1 MVLKSSSTDNSI
13 FRRIRAD
20 IVTGR
25 HQAGVRLVEE
35 KIAKELKVSRTPVRE
50 ALRLLESDG
59 LVIVYKNRGAVVKK
73 MLLPEI
79 NDVYNLRGRLE
90 GYAAELAAMRATDE
104 QIQAMQTYSD
114 QFSLAIQR
122 ISVNSPRELDDTVK
136 LNDANRNFHN
146 SIVEAASHR
155 RLTSLLADAVDDP
168 LVFKTLQSLEL
179 SGLTRSAEFHE
190 MIIKAII
197 LRDSKRAGN
206 LMREHISQGFDVIQS
221 HF

>member
-1 MVLKSSSTDNSI
+1 MVPKSPSTDNSI

-25 HQAGVRLVEE
+25 YQAGVRLVED

-59 LVIVYKNRGAVVKK
+59 LVVVYKNRGAVVKK

-79 NDVYNLRGRLE
+79 NDVYNLRGQLE

-104 QIQAMQTYSD
+104 QIKTMQSHSE
-114 QFSLAIQR
+114 QFSRVIQR
-122 ISVNSPRELDDTVK
+122 ISSNSPRELDDTVK

-155 RLTSLLADAVDDP
+155 RLAALLADAVDDP
-168 LVFKTLQSLEL
+168 LVFKTS
-179 SGLTRSAEFHE
+179 S
-190 MIIKAII
+190 
-197 LRDSKRAGN
+197 
-206 LMREHISQGFDVIQS
+206 
-221 HF
+221 